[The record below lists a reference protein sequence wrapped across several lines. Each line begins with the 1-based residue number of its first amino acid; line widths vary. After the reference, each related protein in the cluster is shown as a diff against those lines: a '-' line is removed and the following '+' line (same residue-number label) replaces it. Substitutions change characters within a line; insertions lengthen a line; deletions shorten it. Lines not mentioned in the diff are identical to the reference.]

1 MTLQFVFALLV
12 VYQLKHFICDFPLQ
26 GEYML
31 RKFSPD
37 WKVWIPALS
46 AHAGVH
52 AFATLFIVVYIQRV
66 FMADVDFSFAFYL
79 AAADFYV
86 HFLMDRIKAS
96 PTMLGRF
103 KSLSAREFRYY
114 KSCIGQPGEHPNVP
128 FQVNKIF
135 RSNTYFWWSLGF
147 DQMVHHLTHYYIV
160 FFIIIHMV
168 KHGN

>member
-1 MTLQFVFALLV
+1 VTLQFIFALLV

-26 GEYML
+26 GQYML

-52 AFATLFIVVYIQRV
+52 AFATLFIVVYIQRI
-66 FMADVDFSFAFYL
+66 FMADVDFIFAFKC
-79 AAADFYV
+79 AVADFYV
-86 HFLMDRIKAS
+86 HFIMDRIKAS
-96 PTMLGRF
+96 PNMLGRF
-103 KSLSAREFRYY
+103 KNLSAKEYVWMQRLAEDP
-114 KSCIGQPGEHPNVP
+114 SEHDNVHKQMKKA
-128 FQVNKIF
+128 FK
-135 RSNTYFWWSLGF
+135 SNTYFWWSLGF

-168 KHGN
+168 THGK